1 MNLKPPEANSSG
13 IAKDYFN
20 LFQDE
25 MGYISDIE
33 KNLMN
38 KEPKY
43 DTMQSLTKRKGEE
56 LEQKCSRISED
67 HMDQVQDRDMK
78 RRIKKRMKTV
88 LEEGKLVESEYD
100 LTLYKQ
106 KNENWKDKFKKRRRF
121 ENLEEGELSE
131 NTQRLAR
138 LTILEPNP
146 QNKMR
151 NEFQD
156 FYEQL
161 CCFSNISLLKP
172 TDLFDQNEERT
183 FRLTNEIQN
192 ENDMQPNILEHEE
205 EEDYLMLPIITF

>member
-1 MNLKPPEANSSG
+1 MDLKPPEANSSG
-13 IAKDYFN
+13 IAKDYLN

-43 DTMQSLTKRKGEE
+43 DTIQSLTKRKSEA
-56 LEQKCSRISED
+56 LEQKRSRIPED

-78 RRIKKRMKTV
+78 RRIKKRKETV
-88 LEEGKLVESEYD
+88 LEEGKLVESEED
-100 LTLYKQ
+100 LTLYQQ
-106 KNENWKDKFKKRRRF
+106 KNENCKDKLRQRRRLK
-121 ENLEEGELSE
+121 NLEEEELSE
-131 NTQRLAR
+131 NTQMLAR

-156 FYEQL
+156 VYEQL
-161 CCFSNISLLKP
+161 FCFSNISHLKT
-172 TDLFDQNEERT
+172 TDSFDQNEDRK
-183 FRLTNEIQN
+183 FGLTNEIQN
-192 ENDMQPNILEHEE
+192 ENDMQPNILENEE
-205 EEDYLMLPIITF
+205 EEDY